1 MITPFA
7 KKDIAKN
14 EPKKGKG
21 QGGRTTEILI
31 RPLFSQFFPEL
42 SGLIQPLSGEFAG
55 YREVFEQI
63 PFPIGYGVET
73 SHLIDISQK
82 YGRDAIAQ
90 TDLDQRVHRNQSTKG
105 LGKMS
110 FGILQTFWN
119 RLHKYKNIGPVQ
131 PESLTMRQIEMQED
145 EHNMVEFNIVEKERR
160 PMIEVP
166 AYIEKY
172 KHN

>member
-1 MITPFA
+1 FYDRPLSFS
-7 KKDIAKN
+7 
-14 EPKKGKG
+14 KGDTKRKE
-21 QGGRTTEILI
+21 GGRTTEILI

-82 YGRDAIAQ
+82 WGLDAIAQ
-90 TDLDQRVHRNQSTKG
+90 TDLDQRIHRNQSTKG
-105 LGKMS
+105 LGKMA

-119 RLHKYKNIGPVQ
+119 RLYMYKNIGPVE
-131 PESLTMRQIEMQED
+131 PEHLIMRQIDKSEKHHEV
-145 EHNMVEFNIVEKERR
+145 VEIDIIEKERR
-160 PMIEVP
+160 PMIDVP
-166 AYIEKY
+166 AYRKKY
-172 KHN
+172 KLDP